1 MKISEHIPHLNC
13 QLWLSIKD
21 LEILD
26 RLAVN
31 PSAMSL
37 DLKAKY
43 LDNINIVKFV
53 PVSNLVKKHTI
64 IFPNPNYWDRG
75 SRRTSP
81 KSESR
86 SRKSNIS
93 SISLSLDFSQ
103 N

>member
-37 DLKAKY
+37 DLKDKY
-43 LDNINIVKFV
+43 LNNINIVKFV
-53 PVSNLVKKHTI
+53 PV
-64 IFPNPNYWDRG
+64 
-75 SRRTSP
+75 
-81 KSESR
+81 
-86 SRKSNIS
+86 
-93 SISLSLDFSQ
+93 
-103 N
+103 